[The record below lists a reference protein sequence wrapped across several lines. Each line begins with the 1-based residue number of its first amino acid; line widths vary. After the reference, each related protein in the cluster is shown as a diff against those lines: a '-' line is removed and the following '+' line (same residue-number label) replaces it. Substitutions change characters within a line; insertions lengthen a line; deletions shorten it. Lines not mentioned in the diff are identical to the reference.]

1 MATSKIK
8 KGDTVRVIAGVDK
21 GKEGKVLE
29 VKGTKVKVEGVNKV
43 KKHVKPSQTNA
54 KGGIIE
60 EEAAPFLF
68 GLFSKKAST
77 KGAFVSAGIGVA
89 LTLALQFGNGG
100 KGLWILNATSTGILA
115 AAIMMFISLFVF
127 PRKEKAQ

>member
-29 VKGTKVKVEGVNKV
+29 VKNGKVKVEGVNKV
-43 KKHVKPSQTNA
+43 KMHVKPNQTNT

-60 EEAAPFLF
+60 EEAFFDVSNVMYVADGKVTRIGFKTED
-68 GLFSKKAST
+68 GKDKVRYAKKT
-77 KGAFVSAGIGVA
+77 GAVI
-89 LTLALQFGNGG
+89 
-100 KGLWILNATSTGILA
+100 
-115 AAIMMFISLFVF
+115 
-127 PRKEKAQ
+127 E

>member
-43 KKHVKPSQTNA
+43 KKHVKPNQSNP

-60 EEAAPFLF
+60 EEAALDISNVMYVVD
-68 GLFSKKAST
+68 GKVT
-77 KGAFVSAGIGVA
+77 RIGFK
-89 LTLALQFGNGG
+89 TEEG
-100 KGLWILNATSTGILA
+100 KDKVRYAKTTGEVID
-115 AAIMMFISLFVF
+115 
-127 PRKEKAQ
+127 

>member
-29 VKGTKVKVEGVNKV
+29 VKNGKVKVEGVNKV
-43 KKHVKPSQTNA
+43 KMHVKPNQTNT

-60 EEAAPFLF
+60 EEAFF
-68 GLFSKKAST
+68 D
-77 KGAFVSAGIGVA
+77 VSNVMYVVDGKVTRIGFN
-89 LTLALQFGNGG
+89 TEEG
-100 KGLWILNATSTGILA
+100 KGERL
-115 AAIMMFISLFVF
+115 
-127 PRKEKAQ
+127 EKYV